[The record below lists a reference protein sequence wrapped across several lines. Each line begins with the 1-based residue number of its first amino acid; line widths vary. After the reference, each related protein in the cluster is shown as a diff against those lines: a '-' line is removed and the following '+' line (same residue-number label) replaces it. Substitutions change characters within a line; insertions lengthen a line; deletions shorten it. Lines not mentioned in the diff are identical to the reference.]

1 MNNMV
6 WVIIGLFVLVWIV
19 SAIVKA
25 TQSKAPNQQRVA
37 APPNRQRQAQAA
49 DNPRVERTSNT
60 DIDRFMAEIDRLRN
74 RGEGVPAG
82 RAVEPPRPSIPIELR
97 PRPGQREEKEKERR
111 TRANLRKVPPP
122 PLPSEPVPI
131 LKAITP
137 ESAPPSTPAVP
148 ARTIRP
154 TKTAATAV
162 AMQNNASPLLL
173 TLQTVLKGKQG
184 PAAALILAEIFGEAP
199 GKKALKR
206 AQSPT

>member
-1 MNNMV
+1 MQNIV
-6 WVIIGLFVLVWIV
+6 LVIIGLFVLVWVV

-25 TQSKAPNQQRVA
+25 TQSNAPVQRGA
-37 APPNRQRQAQAA
+37 PPPNRQRQQAA
-49 DNPRVERTSNT
+49 DNSRVERTSNT

-82 RAVEPPRPSIPIELR
+82 KAVEPPRPSAPGQSRPKSSQRREKE
-97 PRPGQREEKEKERR
+97 PRP
-111 TRANLRKVPPP
+111 RANLRTVPPP
-122 PLPSEPVPI
+122 PLPSEPVPV
-131 LKAITP
+131 LRPITP

-154 TKTAATAV
+154 AKTAATAV
-162 AMQNNASPLLL
+162 AMQNKASPLLL
-173 TLQTVLKGKQG
+173 TLQAVLKGKQG